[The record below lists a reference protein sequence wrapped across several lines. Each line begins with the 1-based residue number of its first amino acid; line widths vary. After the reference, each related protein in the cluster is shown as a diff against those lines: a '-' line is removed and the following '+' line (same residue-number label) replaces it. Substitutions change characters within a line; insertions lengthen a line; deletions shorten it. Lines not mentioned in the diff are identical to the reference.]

1 MAGYQR
7 ILLTFDK
14 DENMALHRAAEGN
27 HKNTIKVLLEGI
39 ADRDNMNDYGK
50 TALDVEGSNQGIGRY
65 DLL

>member
-1 MAGYQR
+1 
-7 ILLTFDK
+7 
-14 DENMALHRAAEGN
+14 MALHRAAEGN